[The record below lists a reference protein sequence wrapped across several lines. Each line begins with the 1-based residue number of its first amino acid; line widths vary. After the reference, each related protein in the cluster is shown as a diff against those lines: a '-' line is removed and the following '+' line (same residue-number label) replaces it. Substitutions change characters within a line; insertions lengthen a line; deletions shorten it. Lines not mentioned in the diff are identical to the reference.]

1 MNIAEGYAAINCSDS
16 FVTKWVGV
24 IAGNI
29 WCEKH
34 RKTPDMR
41 IPNFNNYKQNLIY
54 NPFNI
59 KEKYYE

>member
-1 MNIAEGYAAINCSDS
+1 MNIVEGYAAINCSDS

-34 RKTPDMR
+34 RKTPDEALKDAKLM
-41 IPNFNNYKQNLIY
+41 FDAHTKFQ
-54 NPFNI
+54 
-59 KEKYYE
+59 